1 MWPVED
7 LQRVDPA
14 SSLSSTT
21 GSDTRAVLLYTG
33 QSDQLDKAGELFKLL
48 IVTFSEDWP
57 TCTLPCTGVRLK
69 LISMV
74 FISEVHTTMAG

>member
-7 LQRVDPA
+7 LQKGDPA

-33 QSDQLDKAGELFKLL
+33 QSEQHDRAGELFKLL
-48 IVTFSEDWP
+48 IVIFSEDWL

-74 FISEVHTTMAG
+74 FISEVHTTTAG

>member
-1 MWPVED
+1 MWPLED
-7 LQRVDPA
+7 LQRADPA
-14 SSLSSTT
+14 SSLSSTM

-33 QSDQLDKAGELFKLL
+33 QSEQHDRAGELFKLL
-48 IVTFSEDWP
+48 IVIFSEDWP
-57 TCTLPCTGVRLK
+57 TSILPCTGVRLK